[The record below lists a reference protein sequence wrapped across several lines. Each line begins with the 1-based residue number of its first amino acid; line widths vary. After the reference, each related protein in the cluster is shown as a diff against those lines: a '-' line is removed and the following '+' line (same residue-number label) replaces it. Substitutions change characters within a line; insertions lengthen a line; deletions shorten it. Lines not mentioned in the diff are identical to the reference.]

1 MSEFYCDGDLS
12 SQPGYNVFP
21 ESRSL
26 GQPRKI
32 MLIYH
37 AYVNCYI
44 LLIKEDNLACKE
56 NINFPPHHQTVE
68 TSDKT
73 NGHVL
78 KEREK
83 KKSHFRSGRFVNE
96 RRLRRYQLL

>member
-1 MSEFYCDGDLS
+1 MSEFYSDSDLS
-12 SQPGYNVFP
+12 SQPGHNMFP

-32 MLIYH
+32 MLFHH

-56 NINFPPHHQTVE
+56 NMNFPPTVE

-73 NGHVL
+73 NGHV
-78 KEREK
+78 
-83 KKSHFRSGRFVNE
+83 
-96 RRLRRYQLL
+96 Y